1 MPPGAGAQP
10 QTGGMPQ
17 RAPPQAP
24 PQAGMAGGP
33 GPQTMQ
39 RPQLRPTSVE
49 DLIQTDV
56 VTATRDDTIESV
68 VSRMADANVGSVVV
82 LENDTPVAVLTDRK
96 IALNIPQLDDP
107 ASAQVDELVSESELV
122 TGTLQMTLFDAL
134 DQLSEAN
141 VRRLPIV
148 DEEEGT
154 LEGIVTLDDIIV
166 LLTSELSNVGDI
178 VQAQSP
184 RL

>member
-1 MPPGAGAQP
+1 
-10 QTGGMPQ
+10 
-17 RAPPQAP
+17 
-24 PQAGMAGGP
+24 
-33 GPQTMQ
+33 
-39 RPQLRPTSVE
+39 
-49 DLIQTDV
+49 
-56 VTATRDDTIESV
+56 
-68 VSRMADANVGSVVV
+68 MADANVGSVVV

-107 ASAQVDELVSESELV
+107 ASTQVDELVSESELV
-122 TGTLQMTLFDAL
+122 TGTLQMTLFEAL

-166 LLTSELSNVGDI
+166 LLTSELGKVGDI